1 MAHSEVARCGRV
13 PAYAGMLVLW
23 FALTVWVMPLGAI
36 TGGESDGDQHP
47 NVGAVIV
54 RSNRVDPFV
63 FCSGTLID
71 KDILLTFGRSAQF
84 LKKFLLDKPGNG
96 GSDVEVFVSFSSD
109 KALTA
114 EEGWL
119 PVVQAVTHPDYNPG
133 RKSNPRDVGILI
145 LEGPVTGITP
155 AELPLAGFLDD
166 RRAEG
171 NLSRRQR
178 TEFTV
183 AGYSADGVR
192 RVSVCEYLNLH
203 KVWLHMSQNQA
214 PSRGDIGTSYGDFG
228 GPVFWV
234 DEEDGTEILVAITF
248 SGDSQRVATGYR
260 VDIPGMWDFIPAYA
274 GTSVTTNL
282 APPGIVNR
290 IAATWWGLVRS
301 D

>member
-1 MAHSEVARCGRV
+1 MTHSEVARCGRV
-13 PAYAGMLVLW
+13 PACAGMLVLW

-47 NVGAVIV
+47 NVGVVIV
-54 RSNRVDPFV
+54 RSNRVDPLV

-71 KDILLTFGRSAQF
+71 KKIFLTFGRCAQF
-84 LKKFLLDKPGNG
+84 LKKFLLDKPGNA

-109 KALTA
+109 KALQ
-114 EEGWL
+114 EGWL
-119 PVVQAVTHPDYNPG
+119 PVVQAVTHPKYNPG
-133 RKSNPRDVGILI
+133 RRSNPHDVGILI
-145 LEGPVTGITP
+145 LEDPVTDITP
-155 AELPLAGFLDD
+155 AELPVAGFLDD

-171 NLSRRQR
+171 KLSRRQR

-183 AGYSADGVR
+183 AGYTADGVR

-214 PSRGDIGTSYGDFG
+214 PNRGDIGTSYGDFG

-234 DEEDGTEILVAITF
+234 DEDGSVILVAITF

-260 VDIPGMWDFIPAYA
+260 LDIPGIWDFIPAYA

-290 IAATWWGLVRS
+290 LAATCWGLVKS